1 MGEGIFDKAL
11 DKMIQANK
19 ENNPPEE
26 KDYMGEDGFL
36 HCSVCH
42 EAKEQR
48 MTIAGRERVMF
59 RDCACRREAIK
70 KEMEEDR
77 RRDHQ
82 RKVSELRGNAY
93 RNKSLAEWTF
103 ENDDRKNGK
112 IPDAMKRY
120 ADKFDEFYRDGQGLL
135 LYGAVGTGKS
145 YYAACIVNRLIDN
158 EYSAHMT
165 NFSRIINTMQNGY
178 DGKQEYL
185 DSFNS
190 FKLLVL
196 DDLGIE
202 RETSFMNEQVYN
214 IIDNRYRSDLPMII
228 TTNIAYSDIVN
239 CKDMDKRRIY
249 DRILEVCHPV
259 EVKGESRRLIAVKEK
274 TQRINK
280 ILGL

>member
-1 MGEGIFDKAL
+1 MGEGIFDKAV
-11 DKMIQANK
+11 DKMVQANQ
-19 ENNPPEE
+19 ENNPPDE

-36 HCSVCH
+36 NCHKCH

-48 MTIAGRERVMF
+48 MTIAGRERVMSS
-59 RDCACRREAIK
+59 DCACRREAIK
-70 KEMEEDR
+70 KEMEEER
-77 RRDHQ
+77 RREHL
-82 RKVSELRGNAY
+82 RKVSELRGRAY

-112 IPDAMKRY
+112 ISDATKRY

-185 DSFNS
+185 DSFNN

-214 IIDNRYRSDLPMII
+214 IIDNRYRSNLPMII
-228 TTNIAYSDIVN
+228 TTNLTYGDIVN